1 MNTFYQVDRAK
12 NKLKNKYD
20 SGQTFIK
27 KPNLKTFLD
36 DVGNCTKIPRK
47 YFERIYSVNLT
58 KSLMDNFIY
67 FVVTN
72 EKVSYFPLQ
81 RIQLHFCNCHCHY
94 QAKEKKQFPSD
105 RVSKKNLSR
114 LKYNH

>member
-36 DVGNCTKIPRK
+36 DVGNCTKIPRE
-47 YFERIYSVNLT
+47 YFERIFSRKTKRNLNAFT
-58 KSLMDNFIY
+58 LSQIYLKKAEYIRELIATFEKITTMINLDLLNSLQSF
-67 FVVTN
+67 
-72 EKVSYFPLQ
+72 
-81 RIQLHFCNCHCHY
+81 
-94 QAKEKKQFPSD
+94 KKYLRQSLVF
-105 RVSKKNLSR
+105 K
-114 LKYNH
+114 